1 MEFAVDR
8 SRAAPA
14 REQDARASS
23 AWAGMTDGELLIAVA
38 EGSREAF
45 EELHGR
51 YHRAMLGLA
60 INRLA
65 TGGWAEE
72 AVQDVFT
79 SIWRSAATYR
89 PERGPGA
96 SWVYAIA
103 RNAIISR
110 WRKHREP
117 SVEPSDA
124 PSRDPALQ
132 SAPNRAGAHSAF
144 IVRSRRSPIT
154 SGNW

>member
-1 MEFAVDR
+1 
-8 SRAAPA
+8 
-14 REQDARASS
+14 
-23 AWAGMTDGELLIAVA
+23 
-38 EGSREAF
+38 
-45 EELHGR
+45 
-51 YHRAMLGLA
+51 MLGLA
-60 INRLA
+60 INRLRDR
-65 TGGWAEE
+65 GWAEE

-110 WRKHREP
+110 WRKRPEP

-124 PSRDPALQ
+124 PSRDPGPAERAEQSWRSFCVHRALATLPDHERQ
-132 SAPNRAGAHSAF
+132 LVELAYRESSRRARSLRGSSCRSAP
-144 IVRSRRSPIT
+144 
-154 SGNW
+154 